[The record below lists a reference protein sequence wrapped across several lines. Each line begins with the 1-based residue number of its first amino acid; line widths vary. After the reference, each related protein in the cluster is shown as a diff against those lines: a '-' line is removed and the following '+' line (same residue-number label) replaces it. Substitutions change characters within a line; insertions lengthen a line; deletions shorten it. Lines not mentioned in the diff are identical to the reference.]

1 MEYDMSKNESKTDS
15 QLVYETDPHEDAGE
29 GAAQKTYRL
38 NGFDP
43 KTADSTL
50 SYTPT
55 RLAKTVFNTYEE
67 KDDFNVLCY
76 LSDWSIYDERLAPIN
91 DDSFKIKGGRG
102 ADLMRFKGDKKE
114 GKPFKRIIFS
124 FAGIIGDPG
133 EKKTTIIAASGEN
146 GWKMGKDE
154 QDILENHEGKPI
166 PIDPWADVAAYLNC
180 GFTKWAGDPV
190 DLYHQDKA
198 QGVLGGLRLLKE
210 ENPDLEIS
218 VSVGGWSMSG
228 AFYKV
233 CRDEKLR
240 QRFVEG
246 IKDLYSKFDML
257 THLDLDWEYPG
268 SAGEG
273 NQFDKDDYK
282 YFIELIK
289 DLKNANISNLKGI
302 SIAASAD
309 KAKMEAAHIPEL
321 IAAGVNE
328 INLMTYDFFTLGD
341 GKLSHHTNLYRNK
354 DDEYSKYSV
363 DDAVKYLIDLGVD
376 RKLIYIGYSGYTRN
390 ARTAELES
398 KDNEQLVGKYT
409 DGTSTVGSFE
419 HSVIE
424 WTDIIYNYIDYENQI
439 GRNGFE
445 VFHDQIAKADYIYN
459 KELKVFMSLDT
470 PRSVREK
477 GRYVKEN
484 GLGGLFIWSG
494 DQDNGLLTNAA
505 HEGLGRKVIK
515 KVIEMKPFYFEGELP
530 SYDKPKE
537 KQCEACKLNL
547 FF

>member
-1 MEYDMSKNESKTDS
+1 MSKNESKTDS

-133 EKKTTIIAASGEN
+133 EKKTTIIAAAGEN

-282 YFIELIK
+282 YFVELIT
-289 DLKNANISNLKGI
+289 DLKNSNISNLKGI

-424 WTDIIYNYIDYENQI
+424 WTDIIYNYIDYENKI

-477 GRYVKEN
+477 GRYVKAN

-515 KVIEMKPFYFEGELP
+515 KVIEMEPFYFEGELP

-537 KQCEACKLNL
+537 KQCEACKLN
-547 FF
+547 

>member
-1 MEYDMSKNESKTDS
+1 MSENEPKADS
-15 QLVYETDPHEDAGE
+15 QLVYETDPHKVKDSQE

-43 KTADSTL
+43 KTTDGAL

-55 RLAKTVFNTYEE
+55 RLAKTVFNIYEE
-67 KDDFNVLCY
+67 NDDFGVFCY
-76 LSDWSIYDERLAPIN
+76 LSDWSIYDARLVDTASE
-91 DDSFKIKGGRG
+91 DDFKKNGGRS
-102 ADLMRFKGDKKE
+102 ADLMRFKGDKDQ

-133 EKKTTIIAASGEN
+133 EKKTTIIAAAGVD
-146 GWKMGKDE
+146 GWQMGNAE

-180 GFTKWAGDPV
+180 GFTLWAGNPI
-190 DLYHQDKA
+190 DLYQQDKA
-198 QGVLGGLRLLKE
+198 QGVLGGLRLLRD

-240 QRFVEG
+240 QRFVDG
-246 IKDLYSKFDML
+246 VKDLYAKFPML
-257 THLDLDWEYPG
+257 THIDLDWEYPG
-268 SAGEG
+268 SAGDNNE
-273 NQFDKDDYK
+273 FDEDDYK
-282 YFIELIK
+282 YFVELIK

-309 KAKMEAAHIPEL
+309 IEKIKAAHIPEL

-354 DDEYSKYSV
+354 DDQYSKYSV
-363 DDAVKYLIDLGVD
+363 DDAVSYLISLGIN
-376 RKLIYIGYSGYTRN
+376 KKFIYIGYSGYTRN
-390 ARTAELES
+390 ARTAELDS
-398 KDNEQLVGKYT
+398 KDNEQLIGKYI

-419 HSVIE
+419 HGVIE
-424 WTDIIYNYIDYENQI
+424 WTDIIYNYVDYENQI
-439 GRNGFE
+439 GRNGFT
-445 VFHDQIAKADYIYN
+445 VFHDKTAQADYLYN
-459 KELKVFMSLDT
+459 KDLKVFMSLDT

-477 GRYVKEN
+477 GRYVKEK

-505 HEGLGRKVIK
+505 HEGLGRKAVK
-515 KVIEMKPFYFEGELP
+515 KVIDMEPFYFDGGGELP

-537 KQCEACKLNL
+537 KQCEECKLN
-547 FF
+547 

>member
-1 MEYDMSKNESKTDS
+1 MSENEPKADS
-15 QLVYETDPHEDAGE
+15 QLVYETDPYKVKDSEE

-43 KTADSTL
+43 KTTDGAL

-55 RLAKTVFNTYEE
+55 RLAKTVFNIYEE
-67 KDDFNVLCY
+67 KDDFGVFCY
-76 LSDWSIYDERLAPIN
+76 LTDWSIYDARFIDTASE
-91 DDSFKIKGGRG
+91 DDFKKYGGRG
-102 ADLMRFKGDKKE
+102 ANLMRLKGDKEK
-114 GKPFKRIIFS
+114 GKPFQRIIFS
-124 FAGIIGDPG
+124 FAGIIGDTG
-133 EKKTTIIAASGEN
+133 EKRATIIAAA
-146 GWKMGKDE
+146 GKDGWQMGDAE

-180 GFTKWAGDPV
+180 GFSGWKDETWN
-190 DLYHQDKA
+190 LYDGNKA

-218 VSVGGWSMSG
+218 VSIGGWTMSG
-228 AFYKV
+228 PFYKV
-233 CRDEKLR
+233 CRDATLR
-240 QRFVEG
+240 QRFVDG
-246 IKDLYSKFDML
+246 IRDLYEKFPIL
-257 THLDLDWEYPG
+257 THIDLDWEYPG
-268 SAGEG
+268 SEG
-273 NQFDKDDYK
+273 VGNKFDEDDYK
-282 YFIELIK
+282 YFADLIK
-289 DLKNANISNLKGI
+289 DLKSANINNLKGI

-309 KAKMEAAHIPEL
+309 IEKIKAAHIPEL

-354 DDEYSKYSV
+354 DDQYSKYSV
-363 DDAVKYLIDLGVD
+363 DDAVNYLISLGIN
-376 RKLIYIGYSGYTRN
+376 KKFIYIGYSGYTRS
-390 ARTAELES
+390 AKTAELES
-398 KDNEQLVGKYT
+398 KNNEQLVGKYT

-419 HSVIE
+419 NSVTE
-424 WTDIIYNYIDYENQI
+424 WTDIIYNYVDYENQI
-439 GRNGFE
+439 GRNGYT
-445 VFHDQIAKADYIYN
+445 VFHDPVAKADYLYN

-477 GRYVKEN
+477 GRYVKEK

-505 HEGLGRKVIK
+505 HEGLGRKAIKEVIK
-515 KVIEMKPFYFEGELP
+515 MDPFYFEGDLP

-537 KQCEACKLNL
+537 KQCEACKLN
-547 FF
+547 

>member
-1 MEYDMSKNESKTDS
+1 MSKNELKTDS
-15 QLVYETDPHEDAGE
+15 QLVYETDPHEDSGE

-43 KTADSTL
+43 KAADNAL

-67 KDDFNVLCY
+67 KDNFGVLCY
-76 LSDWSIYDERLAPIN
+76 LTDWSIYDERLAPIN

-102 ADLMRFKGDKKE
+102 ADLMRFKGDKDK

-124 FAGIIGDPG
+124 FAGIIGDLG
-133 EKKTTIIAASGEN
+133 EKRTTIIAAAGKN
-146 GWKMGKDE
+146 GWEMGEAE

-180 GFTKWAGDPV
+180 GFTAWAGNPV
-190 DLYHQDKA
+190 DLYQQDKA
-198 QGVLGGLRLLKE
+198 QGVLGGLRLLKD

-228 AFYKV
+228 AFYEV
-233 CRDEKLR
+233 CRDETLR

-246 IKDLYSKFDML
+246 VKDLYTRFPML
-257 THLDLDWEYPG
+257 THIDLDWEYPG
-268 SAGEG
+268 SAGAG
-273 NQFDKDDYK
+273 NPNAPDDYEHFVK
-282 YFIELIK
+282 LIQ

-309 KAKMEAAHIPEL
+309 IEKMEAAHIPEL

-341 GKLSHHTNLYRNK
+341 NKLSHHTNLHRNK
-354 DDEYSKYSV
+354 DDQYSKYSV
-363 DDAVKYLIDLGVD
+363 DDAVNYLLSLKVD
-376 RKLIYIGYSGYTRN
+376 KKSIYIGYSGYTRN

-398 KDNEQLVGKYT
+398 KNNEQLVGKYT
-409 DGTSTVGSFE
+409 DGTSTLGSFE
-419 HSVIE
+419 YSVTE
-424 WTDIIYNYIDYENQI
+424 WTDIIYNYVDYENQI
-439 GRNGFE
+439 GRNGFK
-445 VFHDQIAKADYIYN
+445 VFHDPVAKADYIYN
-459 KELKVFMSLDT
+459 ENLKVFMSLDT

-484 GLGGLFIWSG
+484 GLGGLFIWTG

-515 KVIEMKPFYFEGELP
+515 KVIEMEPFYFEGELP

-537 KQCEACKLNL
+537 KQCEACKLN
-547 FF
+547 

>member
-1 MEYDMSKNESKTDS
+1 MSKNESKTDS

>member
-1 MEYDMSKNESKTDS
+1 MSENEPKADS
-15 QLVYETDPHEDAGE
+15 QLVYETDPYKVKDSEE

-43 KTADSTL
+43 KTTDGVL

-55 RLAKTVFNTYEE
+55 RLAKTVFNIYEE
-67 KDDFNVLCY
+67 KDDFGVFCY
-76 LSDWSIYDERLAPIN
+76 LTDWSIYDARFIDTASE
-91 DDSFKIKGGRG
+91 DDFKKYGGRG
-102 ADLMRFKGDKKE
+102 ADLMRLKGDKEK

-124 FAGIIGDPG
+124 FAGIIGDTG
-133 EKKTTIIAASGEN
+133 DKRATIIAAA
-146 GWKMGKDE
+146 GKDGWQMGNAE

-180 GFTKWAGDPV
+180 GFIKWLGNPV
-190 DLYHQDKA
+190 DLYQQDKA

-246 IKDLYSKFDML
+246 VKDLYTRFPML
-257 THLDLDWEYPG
+257 THIDLDWEYPG
-268 SAGEG
+268 SAGES
-273 NQFDKDDYK
+273 NQFDEDDYK
-282 YFIELIK
+282 YFAELIK
-289 DLKNANISNLKGI
+289 DLKNANISNLQGI

-309 KAKMEAAHIPEL
+309 VEKINAAHIPEL

-354 DDEYSKYSV
+354 DDQYSKYSV
-363 DDAVKYLIDLGVD
+363 DDAVNYLISLGIN
-376 RKLIYIGYSGYTRN
+376 KKFIYIGYSGYTRN

-398 KDNEQLVGKYT
+398 QDNEQLVGKYT

-419 HSVIE
+419 YSVIE
-424 WTDIIYNYIDYENQI
+424 WTDIIYNYVDYENQI
-439 GRNGFE
+439 GRNGYT
-445 VFHDQIAKADYIYN
+445 VFHDPIAKADYLYN
-459 KELKVFMSLDT
+459 KDLKVFMSLDT

-477 GRYVKEN
+477 GRYVKEK
-484 GLGGLFIWSG
+484 GLGGLFIWTG

-505 HEGLGRKVIK
+505 HEGLGRKAIKEVIK
-515 KVIEMKPFYFEGELP
+515 MDPFYFEGELP

-537 KQCEACKLNL
+537 KQCEACKLN
-547 FF
+547 